1 MSTNAKDTTARET
14 PSALEALGE
23 PLKRQRFADEISDRL
38 AKAIRNGDLEPG
50 TRLVEARLAR
60 ELGVSRAPV
69 REALRHLER
78 SGLATAE
85 KGLYWVPSLD
95 VEDLRELVLLRIA
108 LERLAIALAAEQASD
123 EDIDALAQVV
133 ARMHELEETQPSNTR
148 ALLELDAGLHSS
160 LCKLSG
166 NRRLQALWTAMD
178 DQIRLAIVTANIS
191 FPEPRGVADD
201 HQLII
206 DALRTRDRDRCERA
220 IESHIRR
227 GLLNIEALPDG

>member
-1 MSTNAKDTTARET
+1 MSTDSNDKTTREAT
-14 PSALEALGE
+14 STLEVLGE
-23 PLKRQRFADEISDRL
+23 PLQRQRLADEISDRL
-38 AKAIRNGDLEPG
+38 ARAIRSGDLEPG

-69 REALRHLER
+69 REALRQLER
-78 SGLATAE
+78 SGLATAD

-108 LERLAIALAAEQASD
+108 LERLAIALAAERASD
-123 EDIDALAQVV
+123 DDIDALAQVV
-133 ARMHELEETQPSNTR
+133 ARMYELEETQPKNIR
-148 ALLELDAGLHSS
+148 ALLDLDAGLHRS
-160 LCKLSG
+160 LCELSG
-166 NRRLQALWTAMD
+166 NRRLRALWTEMD
-178 DQIRLAIVTANIS
+178 DQIRLAIMTTNIS

-220 IESHIRR
+220 IESHIRS
-227 GLLNIEALPDG
+227 GLLHVEALPDG